1 MINLSNLLNNLKY
14 QISAKLPEHINK
26 ALADSI
32 DDLRLNKIG
41 KSALQKGDTLPSF
54 ALSNTRGEIIESNA
68 ILKDND
74 RLIIAFFRGS
84 WCPYCNLEMKALEKV
99 LPQIKAKQTSLVA
112 ISPQVVEKNAE
123 MSTETPF
130 GFDILSDTDNKYAKE
145 LGIAF
150 DLQDFVIPYYRQL
163 GINLSEYNGNDDNSL
178 PIPAIFVID
187 KNRTIIFSCI
197 DVDYTKRVDIDELL
211 NSL

>member
-1 MINLSNLLNNLKY
+1 MLNLNNLLNNLKC

-26 ALADSI
+26 VLGDSI
-32 DDLRLNKIG
+32 EDLRLNKVG
-41 KSALQKGDTLPSF
+41 KSNLKAGDTLPSF
-54 ALSNTRGEIIESNA
+54 ALPNTKGLMVDSETLLQE
-68 ILKDND
+68 ND
-74 RLIIAFFRGS
+74 KLIIAFFRGN
-84 WCPYCNLEMKALEKV
+84 WCPYCNLEMKALDEI

-112 ISPQVVEKNAE
+112 ISPQTIEKNSE

-150 DLQDFVIPYYRQL
+150 NLQDFVLPYYRQL

-178 PIPAIFVID
+178 PIPAVFVID
-187 KNRTIIFSCI
+187 KNNTILFSSI
-197 DVDYTKRVDIDELL
+197 DVDYTKRVNIDELL
-211 NSL
+211 NCL

>member
-41 KSALQKGDTLPSF
+41 ESALQAGDTLPSF
-54 ALSNTRGEIIESNA
+54 ALRNTRGEIIEPDA
-68 ILKDND
+68 ILKDHD
-74 RLIIAFFRGS
+74 RLIIAFFRGN

-99 LPQIKAKQTSLVA
+99 LPQIKAKRTALVA

-178 PIPAIFVID
+178 PIPAVFVID

-197 DVDYTKRVDIDELL
+197 DVDYTKRVNIDELL

>member
-26 ALADSI
+26 ALANSI

-41 KSALQKGDTLPSF
+41 ESALQTGDTLPSF
-54 ALSNTRGEIIESNA
+54 ALSNTRGEIIEADA

-74 RLIIAFFRGS
+74 HLIIAFFRGS

-99 LPQIKAKQTSLVA
+99 LPQIRAKQTSLVT

-123 MSTETPF
+123 MSTETLF

-178 PIPAIFVID
+178 PIPAVFVID

-197 DVDYTKRVDIDELL
+197 DVDYTKRVNIDELL